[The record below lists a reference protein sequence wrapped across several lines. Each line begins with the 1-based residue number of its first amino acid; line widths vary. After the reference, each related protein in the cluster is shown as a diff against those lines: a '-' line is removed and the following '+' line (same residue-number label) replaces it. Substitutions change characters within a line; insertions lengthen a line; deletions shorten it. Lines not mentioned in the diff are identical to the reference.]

1 MDVAKSSNFRS
12 AEVERNERDAE
23 VREFDVE
30 RLFEWEEVFTGQSSM
45 ILSSCQ

>member
-23 VREFDVE
+23 PREFDLE
-30 RLFEWEEVFTGQSSM
+30 ELFEWEEVFMGQSSM